1 MKSWNWMRGKM
12 RTNNIAIFEDTLTI
26 ARQGHYLYD
35 GIEIPLQISAGQMT
49 EVQVFSPERIQQLM
63 DKANGAGKKPDSHEK
78 IRTWVSGR
86 DSYEAA
92 IEMLKSV
99 PAGPNEKPGVLVLN
113 FANPVHPG
121 GGVTRGANAQEED
134 LCRRSTLYL
143 SLTSRAAGEMYQY
156 NSALRSYCASDFMLL
171 SPYVEILKDS
181 EGMSLPDTY
190 VVSVLTAAA
199 PMVSRGGIEKGR
211 LHDLLTQRIH
221 AIFQVAAYC
230 GYRDLVLGA
239 WGCGA
244 FGNDPETMATL
255 FAQEVKR
262 WNDAGSFQ
270 FRQIEFAVL
279 RKKNR
284 DSYNYD
290 CFARHFAEK

>member
-1 MKSWNWMRGKM
+1 M

-35 GIEIPLQISAGQMT
+35 GIEIPLQISAEQMT
-49 EVQVFSPERIQQLM
+49 EVQAFSPERIPQL
-63 DKANGAGKKPDSHEK
+63 ANEEDRAGRPLGVHEN

-99 PAGPNEKPGVLVLN
+99 PAGSNEKPGVLVLN

-121 GGVTRGANAQEED
+121 GGVTRGASAQEED

-143 SLTSRAAGEMYQY
+143 SLTSRAAGEMYRY
-156 NSALRSYCASDFMLL
+156 NAALKGYCASDFMLL

-181 EGMSLPDTY
+181 EGMSLPETY
-190 VVSVLTAAA
+190 VVSVMTAAA

-221 AIFQVAAYC
+221 AIFQVAAHC
-230 GYRDLVLGA
+230 GYRNLVLGA

-262 WNDAGSFQ
+262 WNDVGSFR

>member
-1 MKSWNWMRGKM
+1 M

-26 ARQGHYLYD
+26 ARQGHYLCD
-35 GIEIPLQISAGQMT
+35 GVEVPLQISAEQMA
-49 EVQVFSPERIQQLM
+49 EVQAFSPERIQQLA
-63 DKANGAGKKPDSHEK
+63 DEEDRAGRSLDVHEN

-99 PAGPNEKPGVLVLN
+99 PAGSNEKSGVLVLN

-121 GGVTRGANAQEED
+121 GGVTRGASAQEED

-143 SLTSRAAGEMYQY
+143 SLTSRAAGEMYRY
-156 NSALRSYCASDFMLL
+156 NSALRGYCASDFMLL

-181 EGMSLPDTY
+181 EGMSLPETY

-199 PMVSRGGIEKGR
+199 PMVSRGGIEKDR

-221 AIFQVAAYC
+221 AIFQVAAHR

-244 FGNDPETMATL
+244 FGNDPETMAAL

-262 WNDAGSFQ
+262 WNDADSFR

-290 CFARHFAEK
+290 CFARYFTKK